1 MKELMAERLK
11 HVTNLEERRRLR
23 GVLEDVYSHIVDYN
37 MNMYELLEQRIYNEI
52 DDPLEKFY
60 IYTTI
65 LDRKDIDPISDFFH
79 HMLEE
84 EVKEGYYDLAEIAE
98 QLNGGKKIPLT
109 SVFLSCDAMT
119 FQEIVHSQREYK
131 GYIKT
136 DKDIYEIS
144 VTLHQSTRYQ
154 EEIEKLYHI
163 FQINGIQW
171 NTINCPYAYRFV
183 DIILHSDTKLG
194 LGEKITEITV
204 DLDEYE
210 KYKVLNHI
218 PVWNVKH
225 IIAQDKSFPMPAKD
239 RINYEHTV
247 SIEEEGVE
255 NGYMTDFGNQE
266 FTYLKRY
273 QNSLI
278 IVSQQEKQDKWALV
292 KIENSKN
299 LKTREQF
306 YYEVLSNQRK
316 LGFGGRY
323 TTVKSLVIRTK
334 GEIARLL
341 EAYEAGRELVF
352 QDTEILESY
361 AKPQQT
367 MDCNHFIDENIRA
380 DRFKRIMVIK
390 FQAKDREDYL
400 VLDKMSFL
408 VSEVQLLFP
417 EYRCIGEIVA

>member
-1 MKELMAERLK
+1 M
-11 HVTNLEERRRLR
+11 
-23 GVLEDVYSHIVDYN
+23 
-37 MNMYELLEQRIYNEI
+37 
-52 DDPLEKFY
+52 
-60 IYTTI
+60 
-65 LDRKDIDPISDFFH
+65 
-79 HMLEE
+79 
-84 EVKEGYYDLAEIAE
+84 
-98 QLNGGKKIPLT
+98 
-109 SVFLSCDAMT
+109 
-119 FQEIVHSQREYK
+119 
-131 GYIKT
+131 
-136 DKDIYEIS
+136 
-144 VTLHQSTRYQ
+144 
-154 EEIEKLYHI
+154 
-163 FQINGIQW
+163 
-171 NTINCPYAYRFV
+171 
-183 DIILHSDTKLG
+183 
-194 LGEKITEITV
+194 
-204 DLDEYE
+204 
-210 KYKVLNHI
+210 
-218 PVWNVKH
+218 
-225 IIAQDKSFPMPAKD
+225 
-239 RINYEHTV
+239 
-247 SIEEEGVE
+247 
-255 NGYMTDFGNQE
+255 
-266 FTYLKRY
+266 
-273 QNSLI
+273 
-278 IVSQQEKQDKWALV
+278 V

-306 YYEVLSNQRK
+306 HYEVLSNQRK

>member
-1 MKELMAERLK
+1 MK
-11 HVTNLEERRRLR
+11 
-23 GVLEDVYSHIVDYN
+23 I
-37 MNMYELLEQRIYNEI
+37 
-52 DDPLEKFY
+52 
-60 IYTTI
+60 
-65 LDRKDIDPISDFFH
+65 
-79 HMLEE
+79 
-84 EVKEGYYDLAEIAE
+84 
-98 QLNGGKKIPLT
+98 
-109 SVFLSCDAMT
+109 
-119 FQEIVHSQREYK
+119 
-131 GYIKT
+131 
-136 DKDIYEIS
+136 
-144 VTLHQSTRYQ
+144 
-154 EEIEKLYHI
+154 
-163 FQINGIQW
+163 
-171 NTINCPYAYRFV
+171 